1 MGIMTFA
8 VVVGLTKGIQI
19 LMASGGSTNGQKNS
33 SEKPKT

>member
-1 MGIMTFA
+1 MSLAI
-8 VVVGLTKGIQI
+8 VVGLTKGIQI